1 MAMIRLD
8 KFLSE
13 MNIGTRSEIKEL
25 VKKKRIEVNGEI
37 IQKPEKKVDPMEDS
51 VCFDGN
57 AIAYEPFVYYVL
69 NKPAGVVSAVKDNLY
84 ETVID
89 LLKQEKREDL
99 FPVGRLDKD
108 TEGLLLI
115 TNDGELAHNLLS
127 PKKHVDKTYYAKVS
141 GYVKEEDSI
150 KFRNGLSIG
159 EKNDTLPATLEILKS
174 DEISEVLV
182 TIKEG
187 KFHQIKRMFQAIS
200 KEVLYL
206 RRISMGSLQLPDDLP
221 TGNYRRLTEDEI
233 NQLKHE

>member
-1 MAMIRLD
+1 MIRLD

-37 IQKPEKKVDPMEDS
+37 IQKPEKKVNPMEDS
-51 VCFDGN
+51 VCFDGD
-57 AIAYEPFVYYVL
+57 AIVYEPFVYYLL

-115 TNDGELAHNLLS
+115 TNDGEIAHNLLS

-141 GYVKEEDSI
+141 GYVKEEDI
-150 KFRNGLSIG
+150 VKFRNGLSIG
-159 EKNDTLPATLEILKS
+159 EKNNTLPATLDILKN

-221 TGNYRRLTEDEI
+221 TGTYRRLTDDEI
-233 NQLKHE
+233 NQLKHEES

>member
-1 MAMIRLD
+1 MIRLD

-57 AIAYEPFVYYVL
+57 AIAYEPFVYYLL

-141 GYVKEEDSI
+141 GHVLEEDSI